1 MNANRRKFIKS
12 LSAASALA
20 ATESMAKP
28 FGFPAYIPNFRKVA
42 PNDKIRIAT
51 IGMGIQGNFDTKA
64 ALRNPDVEL
73 VAVADLYAGRLE
85 TAKTVFGKDKNL
97 FTTRDHREILAR
109 SDVDAVL
116 IVTPDHWHDH
126 ITIAALKAG
135 KHVYCEKPMVQHL
148 NEGKAVI
155 DAWKKSGKT
164 MQVGSQRISS
174 ASFQEAKRLV
184 QAGDIGAINYIE
196 SNNDRFNA
204 IGAWNYSVPPDAS
217 PQTVDWD
224 RFLGDAPKR
233 PFDANRFFRWRN
245 YRDYGTGVAGD
256 LFIHLITGVHFVTNS
271 LGPTRIFSSGNLA
284 YWKEGRDVP
293 DVMTSLMDYPK
304 TDQHEAF
311 QMVLRVNFANAGKIS
326 NVTRIIGNEGQ
337 IEFSEDNLIMTK
349 KKLPLAPGYGN
360 YDSFFTFTEPVQQEF
375 VKAYDAKY
383 PPETR
388 TAEPVKEVKFEAPKD
403 DDAHAKHFG
412 DFFTNVRNGSQG
424 TVEDPV
430 FGFRAAAPVLASN
443 ESYFE
448 QKVVHWDP
456 VTMTQKNPAAST
468 STKSSSGKK
477 KTLTSAKTMARK
489 S

>member
-1 MNANRRKFIKS
+1 MQSNRRTFIKGI
-12 LSAASALA
+12 SAASALV
-20 ATESMAKP
+20 ATESIAKP
-28 FGFPAYIPNFRKVA
+28 FGFPAYIPNLAKIS

-51 IGMGIQGNFDTKA
+51 IGMGIQGNFDTQA

-73 VAVADLYAGRLE
+73 VGVADLYTGRLE
-85 TAKTVFGKDKNL
+85 HAKTAFGKDKEL

-109 SDVDAVL
+109 PDVDAVL
-116 IVTPDHWHDH
+116 VVTPDHWHDH

-148 NEGKAVI
+148 SEGKAVI

-184 QAGDIGAINYIE
+184 QAGEIGAINYIE
-196 SNNDRFNA
+196 SNSDRFSA

-245 YRDYGTGVAGD
+245 YKDYGTGVAGD
-256 LFIHLITGVHFVTNS
+256 LFIHLITGVHFVTNT

-284 YWKEGRDVP
+284 YWKDGRDVP
-293 DVMTSLMDYPK
+293 DIMACIMDYPK

-311 QMVLRVNFANAGKIS
+311 QMVLRVNFANAGKI
-326 NVTRIIGNEGQ
+326 NDVTRIIGNEGQ
-337 IEFSEDNLIMTK
+337 IEFSENNLIMTK
-349 KKLPLAPGYGN
+349 KKLPIAPGYGG

-375 VKAYDAKY
+375 VKGYDAKY

-388 TAEPVKEVKFEAPKD
+388 TAEPVKEVKFTAPKD

-412 DFFTNVRNGSQG
+412 DFFANVRSGSQG
-424 TVEDPV
+424 TLEDPV
-430 FGFRAAAPVLASN
+430 FGFRAAAPVLACN
-443 ESYFE
+443 ESFFE

-456 VTMTQKNPAAST
+456 VTMTQKKLDKVPST
-468 STKSSSGKK
+468 PKK
-477 KTLTSAKTMARK
+477 KIIASAKGTNRK
-489 S
+489 T